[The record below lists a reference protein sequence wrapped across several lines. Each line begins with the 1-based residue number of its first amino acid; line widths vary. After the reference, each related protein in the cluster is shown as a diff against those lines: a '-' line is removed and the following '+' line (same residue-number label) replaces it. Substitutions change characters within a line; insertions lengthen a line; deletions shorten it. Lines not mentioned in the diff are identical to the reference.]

1 MGGKND
7 HVKKTG
13 LVGNPYV
20 EGTLAELLDAMA
32 GDCQRCSELARA
44 AIDERVERL
53 RSFVGT
59 EMNVESA
66 LKVLD
71 GVA

>member
-1 MGGKND
+1 MNGT
-7 HVKKTG
+7 TG
-13 LVGNPYV
+13 QRRPTYI
-20 EGTLAELLDAMA
+20 EGPLAELLDAA
-32 GDCQRCSELARA
+32 GEDCPRCRELARA
-44 AIDERVERL
+44 AIDERIDRL